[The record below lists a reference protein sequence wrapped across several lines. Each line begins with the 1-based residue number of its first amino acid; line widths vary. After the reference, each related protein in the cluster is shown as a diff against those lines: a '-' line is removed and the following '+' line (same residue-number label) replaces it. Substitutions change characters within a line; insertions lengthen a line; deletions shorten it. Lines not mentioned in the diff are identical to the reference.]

1 MQHRVDLL
9 DALFVVSIF
18 AVIALRVVVVAR

>member
-1 MQHRVDLL
+1 MRHRIDLL

-18 AVIALRVVVVAR
+18 ALIAVLAIAIAR